1 MILKTNK
8 FIKLKIINFY
18 YMDDSLVFFEKHI
31 GIFIVLLTILLL
43 FFIAYAYGR
52 SAKFNLIIV
61 FGMLFISIFF
71 MIVGWIY
78 WPK

>member
-1 MILKTNK
+1 MTDK
-8 FIKLKIINFY
+8 
-18 YMDDSLVFFEKHI
+18 LVFLEKHL
-31 GIFIVLLTILLL
+31 GIIIAIITILLL
-43 FFIAYAYGR
+43 FFIGYAYGR

-71 MIVGWIY
+71 IIMGWVY

>member
-1 MILKTNK
+1 MP
-8 FIKLKIINFY
+8 KLLL
-18 YMDDSLVFFEKHI
+18 SLEKHI
-31 GIFIVLLTILLL
+31 GTIIAIITILLL
-43 FFIAYAYGR
+43 FFIGYSYGR

-71 MIVGWIY
+71 IIMGWVY